1 MNIVFLGPPGAG
13 KGTQAKMICD
23 EYNLIQLSTGE
34 LLRKSLV
41 IGTELGIKAAEY
53 WENGQLVPD
62 DIMIHIFAEEI
73 RKPISV
79 SGYILDGFPRTIP
92 QAYALEDIFA
102 ELNMKL
108 DTVLVLKV
116 PQDILVKRLAA
127 RRVCPDCGASYHL
140 EFKPP
145 KSAGF
150 CDFDGAALYQRGDDN
165 EEVIRNRLVV
175 YDNLTSPLITHYNE
189 KSMTTMINGL
199 QNIDKVLRD
208 IKPILDKFKTNKI

>member
-23 EYNLIQLSTGE
+23 EYNLIQLSTGD
-34 LLRKSLV
+34 LLRKSLSL
-41 IGTELGIKAAEY
+41 GTELGKLAATY

-62 DIMIHIFAEEI
+62 EIMIDIVGDEMS
-73 RKPISV
+73 KPIDAK
-79 SGYILDGFPRTIP
+79 GYILDGFPRTIP
-92 QAYALEDIFA
+92 QAYALEDILA
-102 ELNMKL
+102 KLNMKL

-127 RRVCPDCGASYHL
+127 RRVCPECGASYHL

-145 KSAGF
+145 VTAGI
-150 CDFDGAALYQRGDDN
+150 CDKDGATLYQRGDDN

-175 YDNLTSPLITHYNE
+175 YDNQTCPLVKHYNE
-189 KSMTTMINGL
+189 KSMTNMVNGL
-199 QNIDKVLRD
+199 QDINNVLKD
-208 IKPILDKFKTNKI
+208 IKPILSKFL

>member
-41 IGTELGIKAAEY
+41 LGSELGVKAAEY
-53 WENGQLVPD
+53 WESGQLVPD
-62 DIMIHIFAEEI
+62 EIMINIVAEEMS
-73 RKPISV
+73 KPIEAN
-79 SGYILDGFPRTIP
+79 GYILDGFPRTIP
-92 QAYALEDIFA
+92 QAYALEDILA
-102 ELNMKL
+102 KLNMRL
-108 DTVLVLKV
+108 DMVLVLKV

-127 RRVCPDCGASYHL
+127 RRVCPECGASYHL

-145 KSAGF
+145 KVEGL
-150 CDFDGAALYQRGDDN
+150 CDFDGATLYQRGDDN

-175 YDNLTSPLITHYNE
+175 YDNQTCPLVKHYNE
-189 KSMTTMINGL
+189 KSMTNMINGL
-199 QNIDKVLRD
+199 QDINMVLKD
-208 IKPILDKFKTNKI
+208 IKPILDRYK